1 LKSVGALVLLLA
13 ASAVAALAQDVTT
26 EYDHQSDFRSFH
38 TYDWQNVAADDQSL
52 QPRITEAVDRTL
64 RSKGW
69 HRVDAGGAVPLVVV
83 VGARA
88 QQYQTDPV
96 GTIVV
101 DVYEAQ
107 SKRLIWH
114 GTASDS
120 SSNAENANLERAI
133 DKMFRDFP
141 PQ

>member
-1 LKSVGALVLLLA
+1 MTNLSSR
-13 ASAVAALAQDVTT
+13 ASPR
-26 EYDHQSDFRSFH
+26 QS
-38 TYDWQNVAADDQSL
+38 
-52 QPRITEAVDRTL
+52 IEL

-69 HRVDAGGAVPLVVV
+69 HRVDAGGAVTLVVV

-88 QQYQTDPV
+88 QQYQTDPM

-101 DVYEAQ
+101 DVYEAK

-120 SSNAENANLERAI
+120 SPNAEDANLERAI